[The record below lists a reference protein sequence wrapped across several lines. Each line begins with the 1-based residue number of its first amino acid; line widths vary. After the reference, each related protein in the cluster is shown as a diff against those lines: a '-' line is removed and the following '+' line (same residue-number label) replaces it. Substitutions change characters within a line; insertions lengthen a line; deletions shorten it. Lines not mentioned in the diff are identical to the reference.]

1 MSLVYSA
8 MTTESQEVKSSVLKQ
23 ISKDKCGQCNEPRQ
37 EHSKKNMIR
46 CMYRADA
53 YLYQAVLKINEL
65 SKKLKDEEDVEK
77 A

>member
-1 MSLVYSA
+1 MN
-8 MTTESQEVKSSVLKQ
+8 TETQEIKSSVLKQ

-53 YLYQAVLKINEL
+53 YLYQALLKINEL
-65 SKKLKDEEDVEK
+65 NKLKDDEENEK
-77 A
+77 V

>member
-1 MSLVYSA
+1 MN
-8 MTTESQEVKSSVLKQ
+8 TETQEIKSSVLKQ

-53 YLYQAVLKINEL
+53 YLYQALLKINEL
-65 SKKLKDEEDVEK
+65 NKFKEDEENEK
-77 A
+77 V

>member
-1 MSLVYSA
+1 
-8 MTTESQEVKSSVLKQ
+8 MTTESQEIKSSVLKQ

-53 YLYQAVLKINEL
+53 YLYQALLKINDL
-65 SKKLKDEEDVEK
+65 NKLKDDEENEK
-77 A
+77 V

>member
-1 MSLVYSA
+1 
-8 MTTESQEVKSSVLKQ
+8 MTTESQEIKSSVLKQ

-53 YLYQAVLKINEL
+53 YLYQALLKINDL
-65 SKKLKDEEDVEK
+65 NKLKDDKENENV
-77 A
+77 

>member
-53 YLYQAVLKINEL
+53 YLYQAVLKINEIT
-65 SKKLKDEEDVEK
+65 KKLKDEEDDERV
-77 A
+77 